1 MRVRDL
7 RKIVQDIARVFEV
20 SGATKQYTAI
30 SKVEAALQPHDG
42 QYLDTYLDGVEGQ
55 LSYLRRLK
63 DAGLAEHKFTAVF
76 ASLEA
81 DKKLKKPELIKIAE
95 GYTGS
100 ADRKANAKKLLKHIK
115 THFYAMLYERDANEL
130 AKRATPV

>member
-20 SGATKQYTAI
+20 SGATKQYAAI
-30 SKVEAALQPHDG
+30 SKVGDALQPHDG
-42 QYLDTYLDGVEGQ
+42 WDLDAYLDGVEGQ
-55 LSYLRRLK
+55 LSYVRRLK
-63 DAGLAEHKFTAVF
+63 SAGLTEHKFVAVF

-81 DKKLKKPELIKIAE
+81 DKRIKKPELIKIAE

-100 ADRKANAKKLLKHIK
+100 ADHRANAKKLLKHIK
-115 THFYAMLYERDANEL
+115 THFYAKLYERDANEL